1 MPIPSPAG
9 VRRSS
14 STSSKSVGQRFRGCS
29 GRRPRAWERGVGWIN
44 FWIQERKIIDSILT
58 ADGWGAI
65 HRFRKQQIG
74 EDLAHVGAILRGVL
88 LEQRPMNQGDMQKSG
103 GKTTVPAY
111 LARHCGSLS

>member
-58 ADGWGAI
+58 ADGWGEI

-74 EDLAHVGAILRGVL
+74 EDLAHVGAMPTRRVVGA
-88 LEQRPMNQGDMQKSG
+88 ETNEPG
-103 GKTTVPAY
+103 GYAEV
-111 LARHCGSLS
+111 RR